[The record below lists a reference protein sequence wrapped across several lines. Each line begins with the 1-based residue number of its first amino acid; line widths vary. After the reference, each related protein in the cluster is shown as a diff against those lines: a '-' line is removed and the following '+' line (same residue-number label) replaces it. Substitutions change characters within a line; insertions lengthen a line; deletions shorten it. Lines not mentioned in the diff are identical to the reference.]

1 MNSSVTLGIAFIAGL
16 VSFLSP
22 CVLPLIPGFLSY
34 LAGSTLNDAKVKRW
48 SIFLSSVF
56 FVLGFSTVFAFIGV
70 LLNTALSA
78 WAVDFQSWVARIGGA
93 FIILFGLFLTGL
105 LTPAFLEREYKLKP
119 SIHVAS
125 RHLSAFLF
133 GAAFAAGWT
142 PCVGPVLGSILVLAT
157 VSPGSSF
164 ALLLTYSF
172 GLGLPFLLVGLFA
185 SQASGLIKK
194 YRGILHWVNVLFG
207 FLLIGIGILV
217 FTDKLGVLANFAPL
231 YSLFPNE

>member
-1 MNSSVTLGIAFIAGL
+1 MNSSLTFGIAFVAGL

-34 LAGSTLNDAKVKRW
+34 LAGSSLNDKKQNRFA
-48 SIFLSSVF
+48 IFLSSVF
-56 FVLGFSTVFAFIGV
+56 FVLGFSTVFALIGV

-78 WAVDFQSWVARIGGA
+78 YAIEFQVWISRIGGA

-105 LTPAFLEREYKLKP
+105 IAPAFLEREYKLKP
-119 SIHVAS
+119 TFHLAS

-157 VSPGSSF
+157 VSPSSSF

-172 GLGLPFLLVGLFA
+172 GLGLPFLLVGAFA
-185 SQASGLIKK
+185 SQATGLIKR
-194 YRGILHWVNVLFG
+194 YRSALRWVNVVFG

-217 FTDKLGVLANFAPL
+217 FTENLGILANFAPL
-231 YSLFPNE
+231 YSIFPQ